1 MSANLGPE
9 FLAAKKRHQQAIT
22 SEEKL
27 AALEEMLATIP
38 KHKATEKMQ
47 GQIKRRMSKLRN
59 ELKSSAKKGP
69 ARREFFRIDKEGAGQ
84 VILVGPPNSGKSMM
98 LRSMSKAEPEVAEY
112 PFTTRMP
119 LPGMA
124 RWENIQ
130 VQLIDMPPIAPEN
143 AQSWMW
149 AMMRMADGLLLVFDM
164 GDDDVLEHC
173 ESLIGFME
181 ENNVRIKNDGER
193 EFTEMKA
200 MCAANK
206 MDMPGAVTRLELFR
220 EIMPEGIEIVPCSAA
235 TGDGLSTL
243 ACRMFFELLDKI
255 RIFTRPPGG
264 KADYTQPFVVDNGT
278 TVLEAAAEI
287 HKEIAENLK
296 YARVW
301 GKGVFEGQMV
311 PRDHVLHDGDVI
323 VFYT

>member
-1 MSANLGPE
+1 MPANLGPE
-9 FLAAKKRHQQAIT
+9 YIAAEKRYRQAIT

-27 AALEEMLATIP
+27 SALEEMLSTIP
-38 KHKATEKMQ
+38 KHKGTEKMQ
-47 GQIKRRMSKLRN
+47 GDIKRRISRLKDELR
-59 ELKSSAKKGP
+59 SGKKGP
-69 ARREFFRIDKEGAGQ
+69 RRKEFFRIDKEGAGQ
-84 VILVGPPNSGKSMM
+84 VILVGPPNSGKSTM
-98 LRSMSKAEPEVAEY
+98 LKNMSKADPEVAEY

-130 VQLIDMPPIAPEN
+130 TQLIDMPPIMPEN

-149 AMMRMADGLLLVFDM
+149 AMLRMADGLLLVFDI
-164 GDDDVLEHC
+164 GDDDVLEHA
-173 ESLIGFME
+173 ESLIAFME

-193 EFTEMKA
+193 EFTEKRA

-206 MDMPGAVTRLELFR
+206 FDLPGAQLRLELLR
-220 EIMPEGIEIVPCSAA
+220 EVIPETVEIVPCSAL
-235 TGDGLSTL
+235 TGEGLPTL
-243 ACRMFFELLDKI
+243 ASRLFFGLLEKI
-255 RIFTRPPGG
+255 RIYTRPPGQ
-264 KADYTQPFVVDNGT
+264 KVDYSQPFVVPKGT
-278 TVLEAAAEI
+278 TVIEAAEEV

-311 PRDHVLHDGDVI
+311 PRDHVLHDGDEI